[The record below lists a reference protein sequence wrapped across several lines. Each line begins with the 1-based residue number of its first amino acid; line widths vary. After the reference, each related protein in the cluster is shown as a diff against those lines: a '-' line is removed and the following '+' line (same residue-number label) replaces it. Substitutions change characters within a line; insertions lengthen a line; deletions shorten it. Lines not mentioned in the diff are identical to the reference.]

1 VSTLDEVYIDPQV
14 VYNGMFTTL
23 HHPTQGEVKNTQR
36 PVLFDGD
43 RAAGDMAPPMLGE
56 HNEQVLQE
64 LGFDAVDIARIKAAG
79 AFDR

>member
-1 VSTLDEVYIDPQV
+1 
-14 VYNGMFTTL
+14 
-23 HHPTQGEVKNTQR
+23 
-36 PVLFDGD
+36 
-43 RAAGDMAPPMLGE
+43 MLGE